1 MEYVNTPYLSPILA
15 VEMIERNLRQK
26 KIIIWYNYFY
36 NGSRENLSHQL
47 PFPFISEGS
56 KFLYI
61 NMKGVVAFLAGV
73 VLVKPFTD
81 VMN

>member
-1 MEYVNTPYLSPILA
+1 
-15 VEMIERNLRQK
+15 MIERNLWQK
-26 KIIIWYNYFY
+26 KIIISYNYFY

-61 NMKGVVAFLAGV
+61 NMKGVAAFLAGV
-73 VLVKPFTD
+73 VLVKLFTG
-81 VMN
+81 VMNYVM